1 MKNEELLMMNE
12 ELLMKNEELLM
23 KNEELLMKRKGYTP
37 HCEAGVY
44 QEWFLNHLSLQF
56 QVTP

>member
-1 MKNEELLMMNE
+1 MKNE